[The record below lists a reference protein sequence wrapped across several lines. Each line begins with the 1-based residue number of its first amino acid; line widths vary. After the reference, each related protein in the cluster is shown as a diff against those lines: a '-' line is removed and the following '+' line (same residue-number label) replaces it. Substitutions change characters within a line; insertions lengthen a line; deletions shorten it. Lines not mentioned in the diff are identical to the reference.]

1 MQEQEKEQTIIS
13 YFSSSTKAQSAAD
26 ALSKSGMND
35 NHIKRSSRYGVTF
48 DTERNDATANLAE
61 TLTGLTLFSMNT
73 SNETNSAERVLM
85 GADPSVS
92 GLSSRGYGMAGGH
105 AFSLIAFVPESRV
118 EEAVALIK
126 KNGGEV

>member
-1 MQEQEKEQTIIS
+1 MQEKEQTIIS
-13 YFSSSTKAQSAAD
+13 YFPSSSKAQSAAD
-26 ALSKSGMND
+26 ALSASGMSD
-35 NHIKRSSRYGVTF
+35 NHIKRASRYGVTF

-61 TLTGLTLFSMNT
+61 TLTGLTMFSMNT

-118 EEAVALIK
+118 EEAVAIIK
-126 KNGGEV
+126 QNGGEV